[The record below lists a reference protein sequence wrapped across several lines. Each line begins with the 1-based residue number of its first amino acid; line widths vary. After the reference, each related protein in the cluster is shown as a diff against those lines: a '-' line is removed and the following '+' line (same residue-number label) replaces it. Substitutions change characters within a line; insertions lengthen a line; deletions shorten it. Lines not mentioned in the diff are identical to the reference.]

1 MPVPDEPISLGLNT
15 PAPDGAAPP
24 VERLQFRRAEP
35 IATYAASSAPP
46 VEGLQFGRAEPTVVS
61 PVSSAQRCVAC
72 QGPIAESYYHAS
84 GRVVCPACAAR
95 IQQGQQQPPAYSFPR
110 ALLFGG
116 AAALAGCA
124 IYAIV
129 AIATGMEIGLI
140 AILVGVMVGKAIR
153 RASGGFGG
161 RQQQILAVILTYFSI
176 ATSYI
181 PVIIWEVAHKSKIE
195 TSQTATSGGA
205 AQTSNGGASQV
216 QPDSGRSRDAGK
228 AILYLLAI
236 GAVAPF
242 LALTSGVSGIISLSG
257 DGSVPNCGW
266 IGLNVGGLFPNRGG
280 MP

>member
-1 MPVPDEPISLGLNT
+1 MPAPDEPISPAWNA
-15 PAPDGAAPP
+15 PAPHSAAPP

-35 IATYAASSAPP
+35 IVASA
-46 VEGLQFGRAEPTVVS
+46 
-61 PVSSAQRCVAC
+61 AQRCAGC
-72 QGPIAESYYHAS
+72 QGPIAESYYQAS

-95 IQQGQQQPPAYSFPR
+95 IQQVQQHAPAFSFPR
-110 ALLFGG
+110 SLLFGG

-161 RQQQILAVILTYFSI
+161 RQQQILAVALTYFSI

-181 PVIIWEVAHKSKIE
+181 PVIMWDLAHKSKIE
-195 TSQTATSGGA
+195 SAQTAKSGSA
-205 AQTSNGGASQV
+205 ANQ
-216 QPDSGRSRDAGK
+216 QPDSGEQMPAGK

-236 GAVAPF
+236 GAAAPF
-242 LALTSGVSGIISLSG
+242 LSLTSGVSGLISLFIIF
-257 DGSVPNCGW
+257 
-266 IGLNVGGLFPNRGG
+266 IGLKQAWRLTGRSEVPLMGPYATAGGSA
-280 MP
+280 

>member
-1 MPVPDEPISLGLNT
+1 MPAPDEPISLGLSA
-15 PAPDGAAPP
+15 APPGGAAPL
-24 VERLQFRRAEP
+24 VEQLQFRRAEP
-35 IATYAASSAPP
+35 IATSA
-46 VEGLQFGRAEPTVVS
+46 
-61 PVSSAQRCVAC
+61 VSSAQRCAAC
-72 QGPIAESYYHAS
+72 QGPIIESYYHAS

-161 RQQQILAVILTYFSI
+161 RQQQILAVVLTYFSI

-195 TSQTATSGGA
+195 AARTANSGAVSSQ
-205 AQTSNGGASQV
+205 
-216 QPDSGRSRDAGK
+216 QPDNGNGSEAGRT
-228 AILYLLAI
+228 ILYLLAI

-242 LALTSGVSGIISLSG
+242 LALTSGVSGIISLFIIF
-257 DGSVPNCGW
+257 
-266 IGLNVGGLFPNRGG
+266 IGLKQAWRLTGRSEILLVGPYQTAGG
-280 MP
+280 SA

>member
-1 MPVPDEPISLGLNT
+1 MSSPDEPISLGLNA
-15 PAPDGAAPP
+15 PAPDSAAPP

-35 IATYAASSAPP
+35 IATSGASA
-46 VEGLQFGRAEPTVVS
+46 
-61 PVSSAQRCVAC
+61 AQRCVAC

-161 RQQQILAVILTYFSI
+161 RQQQILAVVLTYFSI

-181 PVIIWEVAHKSKIE
+181 PVIIWDVAHKSKIE
-195 TSQTATSGGA
+195 A
-205 AQTSNGGASQV
+205 AQTAKSGAAAQTAQSGAASNQE
-216 QPDSGRSRDAGK
+216 PDSGKSMPPGK

-242 LALTSGVSGIISLSG
+242 LSLTSGVSGIISLFIIF
-257 DGSVPNCGW
+257 
-266 IGLNVGGLFPNRGG
+266 IGLKQAWRLTGRSEVLVMGPNQTAGGSA
-280 MP
+280 

>member
-1 MPVPDEPISLGLNT
+1 MYELTQFPSVTYNSNMPAADEPISLGLNT

-35 IATYAASSAPP
+35 IATSAASS
-46 VEGLQFGRAEPTVVS
+46 
-61 PVSSAQRCVAC
+61 VSSAQRCVAC
-72 QGPIAESYYHAS
+72 QGPMAESYYHAS
-84 GRVVCPACAAR
+84 GRVVCPVCAAR

-140 AILVGVMVGKAIR
+140 AILLGVMVGKAIR

-161 RQQQILAVILTYFSI
+161 RQQQILAVVLTYFSI

-195 TSQTATSGGA
+195 A
-205 AQTSNGGASQV
+205 AQTANSGAAPNQ
-216 QPDSGRSRDAGK
+216 QPDGSK
-228 AILYLLAI
+228 
-236 GAVAPF
+236 
-242 LALTSGVSGIISLSG
+242 GI
-257 DGSVPNCGW
+257 
-266 IGLNVGGLFPNRGG
+266 
-280 MP
+280 

>member
-1 MPVPDEPISLGLNT
+1 MPAPDEPISVALNE
-15 PAPDGAAPP
+15 PAPDSAATP
-24 VERLQFRRAEP
+24 VKRLQFRRAEHIP
-35 IATYAASSAPP
+35 TPAASA
-46 VEGLQFGRAEPTVVS
+46 
-61 PVSSAQRCVAC
+61 AQRCVGCEA
-72 QGPIAESYYHAS
+72 PIAESYYHAS

-95 IQQGQQQPPAYSFPR
+95 IQQGQQQPPTYSFPR

-161 RQQQILAVILTYFSI
+161 RQQQILAVVLTYFSI

-181 PVIIWEVAHKSKIE
+181 PVIIWDLAHKSKIE
-195 TSQTATSGGA
+195 A
-205 AQTSNGGASQV
+205 AQTANSGSASQQ
-216 QPDSGRSRDAGK
+216 QPDSGKSMPAGK

-242 LALTSGVSGIISLSG
+242 LSLTSGVSGIISLFIIF
-257 DGSVPNCGW
+257 
-266 IGLNVGGLFPNRGG
+266 IGLKQAWRLTGRSEVLVMGPYQTAGGSA
-280 MP
+280 

>member
-1 MPVPDEPISLGLNT
+1 MYELTQFPLATYNSNMSAPEEPISLGLKA
-15 PAPDGAAPP
+15 PAPDSAAPP

-35 IATYAASSAPP
+35 IATST
-46 VEGLQFGRAEPTVVS
+46 G
-61 PVSSAQRCVAC
+61 SSAQRCVGC

-95 IQQGQQQPPAYSFPR
+95 IQQGQQQPPAFSFPR

-116 AAALAGCA
+116 VAALAGCA

-140 AILVGVMVGKAIR
+140 AILAGVMVGKAIR

-161 RQQQILAVILTYFSI
+161 RPQQILAVVLTYFAI

-195 TSQTATSGGA
+195 A
-205 AQTSNGGASQV
+205 AQTAKGGATSIEE
-216 QPDSGRSRDAGK
+216 PDSGKSMPAGK

-242 LALTSGVSGIISLSG
+242 LSLTSGVSGIISLFIIF
-257 DGSVPNCGW
+257 
-266 IGLNVGGLFPNRGG
+266 IGLKQAWRLTGRSDVLVMGPYQTAGGSA
-280 MP
+280 

>member
-1 MPVPDEPISLGLNT
+1 MPAPDEPMSLGLHA
-15 PAPDGAAPP
+15 PAPHSAAPP

-35 IATYAASSAPP
+35 IATS
-46 VEGLQFGRAEPTVVS
+46 G
-61 PVSSAQRCVAC
+61 VSSAQRCVAC
-72 QGPIAESYYHAS
+72 QLPIAESYYHAS
-84 GRVVCPACAAR
+84 GSVVCPACAAR

-161 RQQQILAVILTYFSI
+161 RQQQILAVVLTYFSI

-181 PVIIWEVAHKSKIE
+181 PVVIWDLAHKAKAE
-195 TSQTATSGGA
+195 A
-205 AQTSNGGASQV
+205 AQTAQSGAASNQE
-216 QPDSGRSRDAGK
+216 PDSGKSMPAGK

-242 LALTSGVSGIISLSG
+242 LSLTSGVSGIISLFIIF
-257 DGSVPNCGW
+257 
-266 IGLNVGGLFPNRGG
+266 IGLKQAWRLTGRSEVLLMGPYQTAGGSA
-280 MP
+280 

>member
-1 MPVPDEPISLGLNT
+1 MRAYNCNMPAPDEPISAGLNAS
-15 PAPDGAAPP
+15 APDDAAPP

-35 IATYAASSAPP
+35 IASSS
-46 VEGLQFGRAEPTVVS
+46 E
-61 PVSSAQRCVAC
+61 SSAQRCVAC
-72 QGPIAESYYHAS
+72 QGPIVESYYHAS

-95 IQQGQQQPPAYSFPR
+95 IQHGQQQPPAYSFPR
-110 ALLFGG
+110 ALLYGG

-140 AILVGVMVGKAIR
+140 AILVGIMVGKAIR

-161 RQQQILAVILTYFSI
+161 RQQQILAVVLTYFSI

-195 TSQTATSGGA
+195 A
-205 AQTSNGGASQV
+205 ARTSNSGAVSSEQSDNSKGI
-216 QPDSGRSRDAGK
+216 PAAK
-228 AILYLLAI
+228 TILYLLAI

-242 LALTSGVSGIISLSG
+242 LALTSGVSGIISLFIIFIGLKQAWRLTGRSQIVVMG
-257 DGSVPNCGW
+257 PYQTADGSA
-266 IGLNVGGLFPNRGG
+266 
-280 MP
+280 

>member
-1 MPVPDEPISLGLNT
+1 MSELTQFTSATYNLNMPAPDEPISVGLNA
-15 PAPDGAAPP
+15 PAPDTAAPP

-35 IATYAASSAPP
+35 ITTSA
-46 VEGLQFGRAEPTVVS
+46 
-61 PVSSAQRCVAC
+61 VSSAQRCVAC

-84 GRVVCPACAAR
+84 GRVVCPSCAAR

-110 ALLFGG
+110 ALLYGG
-116 AAALAGCA
+116 VAALAGCA

-161 RQQQILAVILTYFSI
+161 RQQQILAVVLTYFSI

-181 PVIIWEVAHKSKIE
+181 PVIIWQVAHKSKIE
-195 TSQTATSGGA
+195 A
-205 AQTSNGGASQV
+205 AQTANGGPASSQ
-216 QPDSGRSRDAGK
+216 QPDSGKSTDAGK

-242 LALTSGVSGIISLSG
+242 LALTSGVSGIISLFIIF
-257 DGSVPNCGW
+257 
-266 IGLNVGGLFPNRGG
+266 IGLRQAWTLTGRSEILVIGPYQTAGGSA
-280 MP
+280 